1 MQKVTI
7 FISGFVIM
15 LLASTTILA
24 QSCLFITV
32 ADTIKSTEEG
42 IAQMIESWGYQV
54 TPDSVGS
61 LVDYTADDYA
71 NYTFAFASESINST
85 KLAPFKLIPIPLVT
99 TEAWASKPAALAW
112 CDAPT
117 AANIA
122 PEPVLIVDN
131 TNHPLAAGHAEDD
144 LIDLV
149 TDPAGFIIP
158 TIPSIDVITIGVLES
173 DPTKSIIYGIEKG
186 TETTD
191 GYITENRAVCIGIH
205 EYGYAS
211 MTEAAFEFIHAAI
224 NWVTEDSSG
233 VAEKIKET
241 PTAFRLAQ
249 NYPNPFN
256 PATEIEFSISEKA
269 YTNLTVYNALGQI
282 METLVNGELNAGK
295 YHVVFNAVNMP
306 AGVYFYQIRSGSGSE
321 VRKMLLLK

>member
-61 LVDYTADDYA
+61 LVDYTTEDYA
-71 NYTFAFASESINST
+71 DYTFAFASESINST

-112 CDAPT
+112 SDPAT
-117 AANIA
+117 AENIA
-122 PEPVLIVDN
+122 PEPILIVDN

-149 TDPAGFIIP
+149 TDPAGLIIP
-158 TIPSIDVITIGVLES
+158 TIPSIEVITIGVLES

-211 MTEAAFEFIHAAI
+211 ITEAAFDFIHAAI
-224 NWVTEDSSG
+224 NWVTEGSSE
-233 VAEKIKET
+233 VAVKIAVT
-241 PTAFRLAQ
+241 PTGFRIAQ

-256 PATEIEFSISEKA
+256 PMTEIQFSLAKRA
-269 YTNLTVYNALGQI
+269 HTNLTVYNALGQV
-282 METLVNGELNAGK
+282 MATLVNEELNAGQ
-295 YHVVFNAVNMP
+295 YSVVFNAATLP
-306 AGVYFYQIRSGSGSE
+306 SGVYFYQIRSGSSHE
-321 VRKMLLLK
+321 VRKMLLMK